1 MNLNHFKEIFRYEIN
16 KRLVHPQEQQFK
28 RVYHSSLITGDFTTR
43 TDIDM
48 DILAMVL
55 DLGHDDSEGFDSAEF
70 VLFNHSQ
77 RISVVTRD

>member
-1 MNLNHFKEIFRYEIN
+1 MNLISQQGNNQVRDKPKVSPSTGITIQMGIPL
-16 KRLVHPQEQQFK
+16 KLVH
-28 RVYHSSLITGDFTTR
+28 RGFTTE

-55 DLGHDDSEGFDSAEF
+55 DHGHDDSEEFDSAEF

>member
-1 MNLNHFKEIFRYEIN
+1 MQPGLPFKF
-16 KRLVHPQEQQFK
+16 VH
-28 RVYHSSLITGDFTTR
+28 RGFTTR

-55 DLGHDDSEGFDSAEF
+55 DHGHDDSEGFDSAEL

-77 RISVVTRD
+77 RISVVTGD

>member
-1 MNLNHFKEIFRYEIN
+1 MGNFQVRDKIKVSPSTGITIQTGIPLK
-16 KRLVHPQEQQFK
+16 LVH
-28 RVYHSSLITGDFTTR
+28 RGFTMR

-48 DILAMVL
+48 NILAMVL
-55 DLGHDDSEGFDSAEF
+55 DHGHDDSEGFDSTEF